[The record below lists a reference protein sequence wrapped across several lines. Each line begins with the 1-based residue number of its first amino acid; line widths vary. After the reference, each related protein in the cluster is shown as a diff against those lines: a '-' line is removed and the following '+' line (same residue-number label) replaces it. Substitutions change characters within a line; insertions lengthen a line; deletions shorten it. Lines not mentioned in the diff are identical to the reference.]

1 MLKDIYKYR
10 SPIDKLLLTTKL
22 RKSIKEEIEEFWGIL
37 PEEELKKKEL
47 KFEIEIDDYIN
58 IFEYMI
64 IKSGMN
70 ELASHIDFVEI
81 FTTDKIRKELDDYN
95 LQQIKVGLM
104 QINDSE
110 EMKEFN
116 INNK

>member
-1 MLKDIYKYR
+1 MKQR
-10 SPIDKLLLTTKL
+10 FKLPK
-22 RKSIKEEIEEFWGIL
+22 
-37 PEEELKKKEL
+37 EELKMKEL

-64 IKSGMN
+64 VKSGMN
-70 ELASHIDFVEI
+70 ELYAHIDFVEI
-81 FTTDKIRKELDDYN
+81 FTNDKIKKELDDYN

-110 EMKEFN
+110 EKKKN
-116 INNK
+116 IYNK

>member
-1 MLKDIYKYR
+1 M
-10 SPIDKLLLTTKL
+10 
-22 RKSIKEEIEEFWGIL
+22 
-37 PEEELKKKEL
+37 

-70 ELASHIDFVEI
+70 ELVSQIDFVEI
-81 FTTDKIRKELDDYN
+81 FTNDKIRKELDDYN

-110 EMKEFN
+110 EKKEFN